1 MVNETASE
9 PEPAPPLRQRVKGA
23 LRGILRNEQLALLV
37 LAVIMGAVAAFGA
50 IAFRYLYLFIQ
61 GVGFGAW
68 SDTLVAHAQS
78 LPAWRILL
86 VPTAGGLLIGLF
98 VHFFMPG
105 RRPHAVADVMEAVA
119 VRSGRMGMRA
129 GLCSAL
135 VSATSIGVGGSVGR
149 EGPVVHLGA
158 SLCSWIS
165 RKLGLSRSLTINLLG
180 CGVAAAI
187 ASSFNAP
194 IAGTFF
200 ALEVIIGHYALTA
213 FAPIVLAS
221 VTGTIIS
228 RTQFGN
234 FPAFI
239 VPGDHI
245 ISPLEFPAF
254 ALLGV
259 VCAGVAI
266 ILMKSI
272 GYTQEVAGK
281 TPLPSWAHPMV
292 GGLLIG
298 IIALVFPQVL
308 GVGYG
313 TTDAALK
320 EQLLLPMLIALLAA
334 KMVAVALSLGTG
346 FGGGVF
352 SPSLF
357 LGAMVGGAFGLI
369 AAVPFPELAS
379 GHSAYTL
386 VGMGAVAGA
395 VLGAPISTILIMFEL
410 TGDYA
415 VTVAV
420 MVAVVIS
427 SVITQQVFGG
437 SYFSKQLDRRGL
449 NLRRGREEGLLA
461 QTHVGDVMT
470 AMFTAVSPA
479 TAMPA
484 LRQKLQI
491 APHAQLFV
499 VTGDGVLHGTVT
511 LGDLSGSAF
520 DTSLDDVVN
529 AADVARTHPHVL
541 TPDTDL
547 DVAIKLME
555 DVHEEH
561 IAVVESLESMKM
573 IGVVHEVEVML
584 AYNRALMRARAEEHG
599 EL

>member
-1 MVNETASE
+1 M
-9 PEPAPPLRQRVKGA
+9 GA
-23 LRGILRNEQLALLV
+23 LRGILRNEQLVLLV
-37 LAVIMGAVAAFGA
+37 LALVMGAVASYGA
-50 IAFRYLYLFIQ
+50 IAFRYLYLMIQ
-61 GVGFGAW
+61 GVSFGTFA
-68 SDTLVAHAQS
+68 DTLYTQAQN
-78 LPAWRILL
+78 LPAWQILL

-98 VHFFMPG
+98 VHYFIPG

-119 VRSGRMGMRA
+119 VRSGRIGMRA
-129 GLCSAL
+129 ALGSAV
-135 VSATSIGVGGSVGR
+135 VSAASIGVGGSVGR

-158 SLCSWIS
+158 ALCSFIS
-165 RKLGLSRSLTINLLG
+165 RRLGLSRSLTINLLG

-187 ASSFNAP
+187 SSSFNAP

-221 VTGTIIS
+221 VTGAMIA
-228 RTQFGN
+228 RAHFGN

-239 VPGDHI
+239 VPENPI
-245 ISPLEFPAF
+245 VSPLEFPSF

-259 VCAGVAI
+259 VSAGVAI
-266 ILMKSI
+266 IMMKSI
-272 GYTQEVAGK
+272 GYTQQFAGK
-281 TPLPSWAHPMV
+281 SPLPTWTNPMIGGFLV
-292 GGLLIG
+292 GV
-298 IIALVFPQVL
+298 IALVFPQVL

-313 TTDAALK
+313 TTDVALK
-320 EQLLLPMLIALLAA
+320 EQLELSLLIALLAA
-334 KMVAVALSLGTG
+334 KMAAIALSLGMG

-357 LGAMVGGAFGLI
+357 LGAMLGGAFGII
-369 AAVPFPELAS
+369 AAAPFPELAS

-395 VLGAPISTILIMFEL
+395 VLGAPISTILIVFEL

-437 SYFSKQLDRRGL
+437 SYFSVQLDRRGL
-449 NLRRGREEGLLA
+449 NLRRGREAGLLA

-470 AMFTAVSPA
+470 GMFTAVAPA
-479 TAMPA
+479 TPMPA
-484 LRQKLQI
+484 LREKLQS

-499 VTGDGVLHGTVT
+499 VTVEGVLHGTIT

-529 AADVARTHPHVL
+529 AADVVRTHPPVL

-561 IAVVESLESMKM
+561 IAVVESRETMKM

>member
-1 MVNETASE
+1 M
-9 PEPAPPLRQRVKGA
+9 GA
-23 LRGILRNEQLALLV
+23 LRAILRNEQLVLLV
-37 LAVIMGAVAAFGA
+37 LAVIMGAVASYGA
-50 IAFRYLYLFIQ
+50 IAFRYLYLMIQ
-61 GVGFGAW
+61 GVSFGTFA
-68 SDTLVAHAQS
+68 DMLYTQAQN
-78 LPAWRILL
+78 LPAWHILL
-86 VPTAGGLLIGLF
+86 VPTLGGLLIGLF

-119 VRSGRMGMRA
+119 VRSGRIGMRA
-129 GLCSAL
+129 GLGSAL
-135 VSATSIGVGGSVGR
+135 VSAASIGVGGSVGR

-158 SLCSWIS
+158 ALCSFIS
-165 RKLGLSRSLTINLLG
+165 RRLGLSRSLTINLLG

-187 ASSFNAP
+187 SSSFNAP

-221 VTGTIIS
+221 VTGAMIA
-228 RTQFGN
+228 RAHFGN

-239 VPGDHI
+239 VPENPI
-245 ISPLEFPAF
+245 VSPLEFPAF

-259 VCAGVAI
+259 VSAGVAI
-266 ILMKSI
+266 IMMKSI
-272 GYTQEVAGK
+272 GYTQQFAGK
-281 TPLPSWAHPMV
+281 SPLPPWTNPMIGGFLV
-292 GGLLIG
+292 GV
-298 IIALVFPQVL
+298 IALVFPQVL

-313 TTDAALK
+313 TTDVALK
-320 EQLLLPMLIALLAA
+320 EQLELSLLIALLAA
-334 KMVAVALSLGTG
+334 KMAAVALSLGMG

-357 LGAMVGGAFGLI
+357 LGAMVGGAFGII
-369 AAVPFPELAS
+369 AAAPFPDLAS

-395 VLGAPISTILIMFEL
+395 VLGAPISTILIVFEL

-437 SYFSKQLDRRGL
+437 SYFSVQLDRRGL
-449 NLRRGREEGLLA
+449 NLRRGREAGLLA

-470 AMFTAVSPA
+470 GMFTAVAPA
-479 TAMPA
+479 TPMPV
-484 LRQKLQI
+484 LREKLQI

-499 VTGDGVLHGTVT
+499 VTDDGVLQGTIT

-529 AADVARTHPHVL
+529 AADVVRTHPPVL

-561 IAVVESLESMKM
+561 IAVVENRETMKM